1 MVDKFWETVAGELAK
16 RWAALAAT
24 AAALF
29 WVAGVAAWGV
39 GHSRGF
45 IRIDEF
51 FEGLDTF
58 TQVALSIGALAVV
71 MSSAYLMDL
80 VAPTALR
87 LLQGDLPITPLYKWK
102 AGRVEAKRETMEME
116 LAKLETKGFEKLTAP
131 QTRRAAKL
139 DRRLHLL
146 PVRAA
151 DVRLTALGNMM
162 SASQVRPLLRFG
174 LDGDVVWPAMW
185 LVLSDVTR
193 ATFQSAR
200 GSFDSAL
207 RVLLWGMLI
216 AVWAVWTIWAFA
228 VAGGIVVVAGVT
240 LMRRG
245 EAFSEISEAAFALY
259 RFDLY
264 SKLGFPIPQT
274 DEDDRKIGE
283 EVTTF
288 LWSGHVPPAMRWTGV
303 GTGVMIRTPVVGH
316 ESSMAD
322 ELERVA
328 TLHQRGQLSADEF
341 AIAKQKLLG

>member
-1 MVDKFWETVAGELAK
+1 MVEKFWETVAGELAK

-39 GHSRGF
+39 GHSHGF
-45 IRIDEF
+45 SRIDEF

-87 LLQGDLPITPLYKWK
+87 VLQGDLPITPLYNWK
-102 AGRVEAKRETMEME
+102 ASRVVTKREKMEKELGELEAKD
-116 LAKLETKGFEKLTAP
+116 FEKLTAP

-146 PVRAA
+146 PVRTA
-151 DVRLTALGNMM
+151 DVRLTALGNMT

-216 AVWAVWTIWAFA
+216 AVWTIWTSWALV
-228 VAGGIVVVAGVT
+228 VAGGIVIVAGIT

-245 EAFSEISEAAFALY
+245 EAFNEISEAAFALY

-264 SKLGFPIPQT
+264 AKLGFPIPQT
-274 DEDDRKIGE
+274 GEDDKEIGE

-288 LWSGHVPPAMRWTGV
+288 LWSGHVPPALRWTAG
-303 GTGVMIRTPVVGH
+303 GTDVMIRTPVSRH

-322 ELERVA
+322 ELERLA
-328 TLHQRGQLSADEF
+328 NLLQRGQLSVDEF
-341 AIAKQKLLG
+341 VSAKQRLLG